1 MIPGASVM
9 SSPTTREAPAANR
22 ALDDELYAVLETM
35 PALVWL
41 ADAEGAAVYIN
52 GRWLQYTGLSEAQA
66 LGWGWAAAVHPDD
79 LARLTDYW
87 RATVAAG
94 TLGEIEGRLRRFDGE
109 YRWFL
114 FSAAPRRDAAGSVI
128 GWCGANID
136 IDDRRRAEQVA
147 RASLGDLSLI
157 LDNVPGLVHTMKAD
171 GAVEF
176 VSNRVLSFFGK
187 TRDELSRDWGAC
199 VHPDDRE
206 RVVQGWSRAVTSGE
220 PYDSRHRVIRA
231 DGVHRWLHARALP
244 LRDHA
249 GRIVR
254 WYNLLVDI
262 DDQKRAESALGD
274 MQAKLSRAAQFATVG
289 ELAASIAHEVNQP
302 LAALV
307 ANAHACLRWLSAA
320 PPNIPKAVEVATR
333 IVRDGRTAG
342 EVVRRVRSL
351 FQRTALPMARLDL
364 NEVVREVL
372 QLLEAYPA
380 RKHVLVDVALEPQLP
395 GVLGDR
401 VQLQQLV
408 MNLVLNAFEALLP
421 VSDRARQLSIRS
433 RRAESGDV
441 LLQIVD
447 NGVGLA
453 DSEAAFEPFYT
464 TKVDGMG
471 LGLVICRSIVAAHA
485 GTLTAARNPGSGTT
499 FTVSLP
505 LRPAHEA

>member
-1 MIPGASVM
+1 M
-9 SSPTTREAPAANR
+9 SSITTREAPLARR
-22 ALDDELYAVLETM
+22 ALDDELHAVLETM

-41 ADAEGAAVYIN
+41 ADAEGRAVYIN
-52 GRWLQYTGLSEAQA
+52 GRWLEYTGLSEAHA
-66 LGWGWAAAVHPDD
+66 LGSGWVAAIHPDD
-79 LARLTDYW
+79 VARLTDYW
-87 RATVAAG
+87 RTAVAAG
-94 TLGEIEGRLRRFDGE
+94 TRVEIEGRLRRFDGQ

-114 FSAAPRRDAAGSVI
+114 FSAAPRRDADGNVQA
-128 GWCGANID
+128 WCGSNLD

-147 RASLGDLSLI
+147 RASAEQLREIVDS
-157 LDNVPGLVHTMKAD
+157 VPGLVHTMKPD

-187 TRDELSRDWGAC
+187 TSDELSRDWGTC

-206 RVVQGWSRAVTSGE
+206 RVVHDWTRAVTSGE

-231 DGVHRWLHARALP
+231 DGVYRWLHARALP
-244 LRDHA
+244 LRDGSGKIA
-249 GRIVR
+249 R

-262 DDQKRAESALGD
+262 DDQKRAEAALGD

-307 ANAHACLRWLSAA
+307 ANAHACLRWVSAS
-320 PPNIPKAVEVATR
+320 PPNIGKAVEVATR
-333 IVRDGRTAG
+333 VVRDGKTAG

-351 FQRTALPMARLDL
+351 FQRTALPKAWLDV

-380 RKHVLVDVALEPQLP
+380 RKHVLVDVSLEPELP
-395 GVLGDR
+395 NVLADR

-421 VSDRARQLSIRS
+421 VSERSRQLSIRS
-433 RRAESGDV
+433 RRAGADGV

-453 DSEAAFEPFYT
+453 DPDAAFEPFFT
-464 TKVDGMG
+464 TKADGMG
-471 LGLVICRSIVAAHA
+471 LGLVICRSIVAAHE
-485 GTLTAARNPGSGTT
+485 GTLTAARNADVGMT
-499 FTVSLP
+499 FEVTLP
-505 LRPAHEA
+505 LRATPE